1 MMSML
6 LGKGSNLVQHMKG
19 MVADRQSEVGQVL
32 WKCAS
37 YRALSQRS
45 ADLSGQIRD
54 ILDEK
59 GQAIFT
65 QYAEV
70 EGLRF
75 GQEAEETYL
84 MGLRDGLALSEI
96 IANPED
102 KTLYRM
108 VEEKKEEEDAS
119 PGQG

>member
-6 LGKGSNLVQHMKG
+6 LGKGSNLVQHIKG
-19 MVADRQSEVGQVL
+19 MVADRQSEVGQVI
-32 WKCAS
+32 WKCTS

-45 ADLSGQIRD
+45 ADLSGQVQEL
-54 ILDEK
+54 LDEK
-59 GQAIFT
+59 GQALFT
-65 QYAEV
+65 QYDEV

-84 MGLRDGLALSEI
+84 MGLRDGLALAELIS
-96 IANPED
+96 NPGN
-102 KTLYRM
+102 KTIYRM
-108 VEEKKEEEDAS
+108 VEEKEEEDAS